1 MRSRNT
7 LWRGNESESETALG
21 AVFECPVTGSNGA
34 TARNIK
40 IAERTQIHS
49 KGVVSRRSPRK
60 MKSTNQ
66 TQFIQTNQRNEA
78 AAKPIRTQSWASK
91 PIWGAGRRLA
101 RRYRPLGGA
110 HARE

>member
-21 AVFECPVTGSNGA
+21 VVFECPVTGSNGA
-34 TARNIK
+34 IARNIK

-49 KGVVSRRSPRK
+49 KGAVSRRSPRK

-66 TQFIQTNQRNEA
+66 TQFIQMNQRREA
-78 AAKPIRTQSWASK
+78 DSKPIQTQSWAAKPI
-91 PIWGAGRRLA
+91 WGGGGRS
-101 RRYRPLGGA
+101 PG
-110 HARE
+110 